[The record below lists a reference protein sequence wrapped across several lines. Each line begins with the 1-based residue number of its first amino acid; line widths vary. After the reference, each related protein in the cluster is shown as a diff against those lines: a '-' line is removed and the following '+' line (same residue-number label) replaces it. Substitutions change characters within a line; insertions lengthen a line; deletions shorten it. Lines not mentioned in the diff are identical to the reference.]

1 MKRIGSD
8 TVRFVLLLILPVLL
22 LALASGCSTTS
33 DPENESQRPWGAS
46 PQGFNSGLPSSMTEG
61 R

>member
-1 MKRIGSD
+1 MKPVRSG
-8 TVRFVLLLILPVLL
+8 TVRFILLLIIPAI
-22 LALASGCSTTS
+22 LAALSFGCSTTS

-46 PQGFNSGLPSSMTEG
+46 PQGFGSGLPSSMTEG

>member
-33 DPENESQRPWGAS
+33 DPENASQRPWGAS